1 MTHLHFVVGKG
12 GVGRTTVSAALALAL
27 AREGGRVL
35 VAELDELAAEGKGAK
50 APGNFPAL
58 LRAFG
63 RMETPTG
70 EQAALPIAVSPGV
83 EAVRLRAPLGH
94 EAFLR
99 ASLPGGAL
107 LSGALRSAPIR
118 RFLEAAPSLHEL
130 GQLAH
135 LASLV
140 GGFGDPSV
148 PSHFAHAVVDLPAT
162 GHALAL
168 VQLPDAVRRIIPV
181 GPVARRLSQAA
192 ELMRD
197 PRRCEVYVVTLPE
210 TLPVSETLELLAALS
225 AHRIDH
231 PKVIVNRWPIEPLG
245 AVESAAAEALIER
258 HPGVQGART
267 LRALKEGKSAAAR
280 LPSVLCHLPAVY
292 GCKPAALLESLAG
305 KLAGVPGIGAPQ

>member
-107 LSGALRSAPIR
+107 
-118 RFLEAAPSLHEL
+118 LHEL